1 MASVEQSA
9 EQTFASADKSRSI
22 SPIEERLIALLK
34 DGGPLFRE
42 QLKRRMGIPR
52 TTIFEG
58 LKKLIAR
65 GEVKIFPFYSSEK
78 LGRGRPLVLF
88 CLAGDKK

>member
-1 MASVEQSA
+1 MANVQESVKQA
-9 EQTFASADKSRSI
+9 FDTGDKSRSI

-34 DGGPLFRE
+34 DGGPLLRD
-42 QLKRRMGIPR
+42 QLKKRMGIPR

-65 GEVKIFPFYSSEK
+65 GEVKSFPFYASEK
-78 LGRGRPLVLF
+78 LSRGRPPVLF
-88 CLAGDKK
+88 CLVDD